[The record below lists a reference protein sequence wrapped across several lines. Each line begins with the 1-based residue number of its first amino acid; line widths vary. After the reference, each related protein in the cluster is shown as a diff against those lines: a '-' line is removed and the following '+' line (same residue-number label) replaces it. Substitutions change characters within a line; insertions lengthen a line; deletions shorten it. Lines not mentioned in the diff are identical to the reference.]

1 VVAADLAAGGARATL
16 ARPGADQLPFRFAEI
31 TVGASLFREWRT
43 SDDGRLSLFLGGR
56 VAMML
61 LGRTFDSPAIPRQS
75 FSTFSPGVLAGLR
88 YRLIGGLAAVARARV
103 HYLLYNVDQ
112 NRSLGYWEL
121 GGALSYDF

>member
-1 VVAADLAAGGARATL
+1 VVAADLAAGGARAALTR
-16 ARPGADQLPFRFAEI
+16 AGADQLPFRFSEI
-31 TVGASLFREWRT
+31 TVGASLFREWRA

-61 LGRTFDSPAIPRQS
+61 LARTFDSPAIPRQS
-75 FSTFSPGVLAGLR
+75 FSTFSPGLLTGLR
-88 YRLIGGLAAVARARV
+88 YRLIGGFGAVARARV

-121 GGALSYDF
+121 GAALSYDF